1 MSPSSP
7 PSGNGMGPT
16 SRRRTSAAIEAA
28 QRAARHIL
36 SDAPIQLQ
44 SFRNRTTATNGS
56 GLHGMVMDTPSVG
69 PSDGSFMSKMARQ
82 RARQLSM
89 IQHQKDRANAR
100 QILALVAVVLVVL
113 LFLLEGEHLTQDQR
127 NLNHTRTNAGG
138 NAAKDKRIQN
148 DITASKNKFVTSSAV
163 QKKHE
168 KHSKA
173 KAQVAEEMA
182 EKERYKHQ
190 ANAKLKQ
197 PEQSAV
203 GEGLPIHTHAIP
215 PILTFTYHTNLITTP
230 IENLSD
236 EEDRALSQN
245 VRDIIAMHPGSAVNF
260 LNDEDCLNSIRNALG
275 QNTTL
280 AGYFSEETKGMYK
293 ADICRGAALYETGGL
308 YFDIDIEPRVSLWD
322 AVAPTTEFVTILVH
336 KDSNH
341 LGGFFQAFIGVTPRS
356 PLMMRYLLLFVDYYE
371 GRLQVDGPLGVY
383 FLRFAYNQVTDQPNT
398 YLKGKDRLPRPVDK
412 MDLWQEVRY
421 DPARFPSIKREKW
434 GQRRACQMMVV
445 APKLVVGQFRR
456 DEMVPFFSRS
466 NGSRM
471 CGGHDTYKKG

>member
-1 MSPSSP
+1 MRPSPQ
-7 PSGNGMGPT
+7 PSGNGVGRT

-36 SDAPIQLQ
+36 SDAPIQRIQ
-44 SFRNRTTATNGS
+44 TFRNRTTSTNGS
-56 GLHGMVMDTPSVG
+56 GAGPHGMDASVG

-89 IQHQKDRANAR
+89 IQHQKDRRNAR
-100 QILALVAVVLVVL
+100 QILALVSVALVVV
-113 LFLLEGEHLTQDQR
+113 LFLLEGDHLTQDQR
-127 NLNHTRTNAGG
+127 NLNSRSNAG
-138 NAAKDKRIQN
+138 AKDERIRN
-148 DITASKNKFVTSSAV
+148 DITASKNKFVASSAV

-168 KHSKA
+168 KHSKTKSEVA
-173 KAQVAEEMA
+173 KEIA
-182 EKERYKHQ
+182 EKERYSQ
-190 ANAKLKQ
+190 AQAKLKQ
-197 PEQSAV
+197 SKHSPA
-203 GEGLPIHTHAIP
+203 GEGLSTHTHAIP

-230 IENLSD
+230 IERLAD
-236 EEDRALSQN
+236 EEDRALSRN

-280 AGYFSEETKGMYK
+280 AGYFSKETKGMYK

-356 PLMMRYLLLFVDYYE
+356 PVMRRYLELFVDYYE

-383 FLRFAYNQVTDQPNT
+383 FLRFAYNLVTDQPNT
-398 YLKGKDRLPRPVDK
+398 YLKGEDRLPRPVDN

-434 GQRRACQMMVV
+434 GKRRACQMLVV
-445 APKLVVGQFRR
+445 APELAVGQFRR

>member
-1 MSPSSP
+1 MRPSSA
-7 PSGNGMGPT
+7 PSDTNGIGRT

-28 QRAARHIL
+28 QRAAQHIL
-36 SDAPIQLQ
+36 SDAPIKLQ
-44 SFRNRTTATNGS
+44 SFRNRTATNSGS
-56 GLHGMVMDTPSVG
+56 GLHGMDTAANANANANGG

-89 IQHQKDRANAR
+89 IQHQKDEANAR

-113 LFLLEGEHLTQDQR
+113 LFLLEGDHLTQDQR
-127 NLNHTRTNAGG
+127 NLNHTRTNVGG
-138 NAAKDKRIQN
+138 NAAKDKMIQN
-148 DITASKNKFVTSSAV
+148 DIAASKNKFVTASTV

-168 KHSKA
+168 KHSKTKADVA
-173 KAQVAEEMA
+173 KEMT
-182 EKERYKHQ
+182 EKEHS
-190 ANAKLKQ
+190 KLKQ
-197 PEQSAV
+197 SKESAV
-203 GEGLPIHTHAIP
+203 GGLSTHTHAIP

-230 IENLSD
+230 IESLKD
-236 EEDRALSQN
+236 EEDRALSRN
-245 VRDIIAMHPGSAVNF
+245 VRDIIEMHPGSAVNF
-260 LNDEDCLNSIRNALG
+260 LNDEDCLDSIRNALG

-280 AGYFSEETKGMYK
+280 AGYFSKETKGMYK

-356 PLMMRYLLLFVDYYE
+356 PVMRRYLELFVDYYE

-383 FLRFAYNQVTDQPNT
+383 FLRFAYNQVTDQPDT

-412 MDLWQEVRY
+412 MELWQEVRY
-421 DPARFPSIKREKW
+421 DPARFPSIKRSKW
-434 GQRRACQMMVV
+434 GKRRACQMLVV
-445 APKLVVGQFRR
+445 APRLEVGQFRR

-471 CGGHDTYKKG
+471 CGGQDTYKKG